1 MLNITNR
8 FLNPDI
14 IIMSKLLILSLN
26 GDGKTS
32 AERRMV
38 WVIFLK
44 KTAVWRRR
52 ITLRMQ
58 RKIER
63 MPGLAGKSALCCR
76 ACRRVICSASI
87 FAAACCAVCVCFFH
101 CPNFI
106 SAALPGREK
115 AADSQRHPDG
125 RIFAAFDR
133 NPCGWILFSA
143 VKGNCMGG
151 KNRK

>member
-1 MLNITNR
+1 MGNFFEKNSCLEKKDSAADAEENR
-8 FLNPDI
+8 ENAR
-14 IIMSKLLILSLN
+14 S
-26 GDGKTS
+26 
-32 AERRMV
+32 
-38 WVIFLK
+38 
-44 KTAVWRRR
+44 
-52 ITLRMQ
+52 
-58 RKIER
+58 
-63 MPGLAGKSALCCR
+63 CR
-76 ACRRVICSASI
+76 QKVLYACRRVICSASI

>member
-26 GDGKTS
+26 GDGKNICGT
-32 AERRMV
+32 ENGMGN
-38 WVIFLK
+38 FLK

-76 ACRRVICSASI
+76 TCRRVICSASI

-106 SAALPGREK
+106 SAACRAEKK
-115 AADSQRHPDG
+115 AADSQRYPDG
-125 RIFAAFDR
+125 RIFAA
-133 NPCGWILFSA
+133 
-143 VKGNCMGG
+143 
-151 KNRK
+151 

>member
-1 MLNITNR
+1 
-8 FLNPDI
+8 
-14 IIMSKLLILSLN
+14 
-26 GDGKTS
+26 
-32 AERRMV
+32 
-38 WVIFLK
+38 
-44 KTAVWRRR
+44 
-52 ITLRMQ
+52 MQ

-63 MPGLAGKSALCCR
+63 MPGLAGKKCSMLQGLQAGYTQCFDICCR
-76 ACRRVICSASI
+76 LLHRLCLL
-87 FAAACCAVCVCFFH
+87 FH